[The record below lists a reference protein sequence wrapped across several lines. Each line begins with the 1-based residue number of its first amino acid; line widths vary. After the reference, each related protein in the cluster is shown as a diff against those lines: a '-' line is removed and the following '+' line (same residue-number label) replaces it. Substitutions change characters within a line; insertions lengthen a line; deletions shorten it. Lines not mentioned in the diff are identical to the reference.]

1 MRTEHC
7 PLCGKENPVVGNPLR
22 ALAEAPGKLIA
33 LVRGLTRAQL
43 LKQPAPGKWCI
54 QEIVCHLADAEIA
67 NAWRYRKIFTEDEF
81 HISTYDQER
90 WAVAHQYRRQ
100 DLRLALEQF
109 RALRARSVAL
119 MKLIG
124 RKAWARMAVHPT
136 LGRLSLEQII
146 VHQVHHSK
154 NHLAQIERI
163 RKGFASRE
171 PGTPPSGGVAESR
184 VPRPT
189 AGGPRGK
196 RRGRSGK

>member
-1 MRTEHC
+1 
-7 PLCGKENPVVGNPLR
+7 VVGNPLK

-33 LVRGLTRAQL
+33 LVRGLTRAEL
-43 LKQPAPGKWCI
+43 LKSPAPGKWCI

-81 HISTYDQER
+81 HISTYEQER

-171 PGTPPSGGVAESR
+171 PRAESR